1 MKSSPSQPT
10 TASVEPLD
18 IGLVAAARIGSW
30 SVEIDQTVSGD
41 ERWFAQIEGPVAYL
55 YLELPT
61 PAAIEEP
68 SRLFA
73 ERLAHQDASGALQG
87 LSVELGLFARR
98 PVSIL
103 FDDEFADRC
112 FLLISDESG
121 STVRVSIAA
130 QDFADVANAIQQVH
144 KELHR
149 DGWIGEP

>member
-1 MKSSPSQPT
+1 MKSSPSQPM
-10 TASVEPLD
+10 TASVESLD
-18 IGLVAAARIGSW
+18 VGLVAAARVGSW

-55 YLELPT
+55 YLELST

-68 SRLFA
+68 SRMFA
-73 ERLAHQDASGALQG
+73 ERLAHKDACGALQA
-87 LSVELGLFARR
+87 LSVELGVFARR

-112 FLLISDESG
+112 FFLISDESG

-130 QDFADVANAIQQVH
+130 QDFADIANAIQQVH

-149 DGWIGEP
+149 DGWLGEP

>member
-10 TASVEPLD
+10 TASVESLD
-18 IGLVAAARIGSW
+18 IGLAATARVGSW
-30 SVEIDQTVSGD
+30 TVEIDQTISGD
-41 ERWFAQIEGPVAYL
+41 ERWFAQIEGPAAYL
-55 YLELPT
+55 YLELST

-73 ERLAHQDASGALQG
+73 ERRAHNDASGALQA
-87 LSVELGLFARR
+87 LAVEFGVFARR

-112 FLLISDESG
+112 FFLISDESG

-130 QDFADVANAIQQVH
+130 RDFADIANAIQQVRD
-144 KELHR
+144 ELHR
-149 DGWIGEP
+149 DGWLGEP